1 MRAWAGGGDRG
12 TGVNQLPEHRLEIL
26 VQIDADLMC
35 DHEEQA
41 AAEDEQDGGKG
52 SDVPRREPEPE
63 TVQRVQA

>member
-1 MRAWAGGGDRG
+1 M
-12 TGVNQLPEHRLEIL
+12 NQLPEHRLEIL